1 MGRSTSKYMN
11 ECLNCGLEVPQTP
24 GKKQRKY
31 CNDQCKQRHWHQKKQ
46 EGSGMVKISREE
58 YELLLEGNF
67 KNPLIIATPYERIT
81 DELKDHLKVDTEDLA
96 KYIGKKLKENNPDKV
111 AGKVVVKELD
121 KEGSKP
127 YNPMDNPLFKSKNK
141 LK

>member
-1 MGRSTSKYMN
+1 MKTKPITLRF
-11 ECLNCGLEVPQTP
+11 E
-24 GKKQRKY
+24 
-31 CNDQCKQRHWHQKKQ
+31 Q
-46 EGSGMVKISREE
+46 EDYDLAIEHSGMKIQALVNRLISD
-58 YELLLEGNF
+58 YTAQF
-67 KNPLIIATPYERIT
+67 KQPLIVPVPYERIT

-111 AGKVVVKELD
+111 AGKVVVKGLD

-127 YNPMDNPLFKSKNK
+127 YNPMDNPRFKSKNK